1 MDFRYTPYQRKAGT
15 MANGHQL
22 NIRVHSSDQT
32 DRSCSFQKPAA
43 ARHRSR
49 HYRSGDSEAK
59 TVPLPPGPPP
69 AHKMMDLKSSDG
81 KKYPNDITMTPAPA
95 YAGSNKSKMFQNKK
109 AMTGRCTP
117 IEVDPPP
124 KHPNRM
130 SRDVI
135 MRPAAVFNTT
145 NTNTFKQHQPGR
157 SSPMEVDPPQKRPNP
172 KSRDVIM
179 RPAAV
184 FNRRKPYT
192 FKVHQPSK
200 SSPMEVDPPPKH
212 PTWRSRDVIM
222 RPAAVFNTKNSN
234 AFRQHQ
240 PSTCSPMEVD
250 PPPKHPYWMS
260 RDVEMRPA
268 VTVSNKWNTSAF
280 RQRQPSR

>member
-32 DRSCSFQKPAA
+32 DR
-43 ARHRSR
+43 
-49 HYRSGDSEAK
+49 HYRSGHSEAK

-69 AHKMMDLKSSDG
+69 AHKMMDLQSSDG
-81 KKYPNDITMTPAPA
+81 KKYLNAITMTPAPV

-117 IEVDPPP
+117 MEVDPSP
-124 KHPNRM
+124 KHPNRR
-130 SRDVI
+130 SREVI

-145 NTNTFKQHQPGR
+145 HTNTFKQHQPGR
-157 SSPMEVDPPQKRPNP
+157 SSPMEVDPP
-172 KSRDVIM
+172 
-179 RPAAV
+179 
-184 FNRRKPYT
+184 
-192 FKVHQPSK
+192 
-200 SSPMEVDPPPKH
+200 PKH
-212 PTWRSRDVIM
+212 PYWRSRDVIM
-222 RPAAVFNTKNSN
+222 RPAAVFNTNNSN

-260 RDVEMRPA
+260 RDVEMPPA
-268 VTVSNKWNTSAF
+268 VTVSNKWNTNAF